1 MTPVYKYSID
11 SKVPIRDVEESL
23 LLAVLAVECL
33 HGRSKVRLDA
43 SFKLDPKTYTCT
55 VNASTEVGCAIAR
68 IFTGFLNHEF
78 GELAYKVE
86 RINDGIVDAESPKVA
101 EVAHE

>member
-1 MTPVYKYSID
+1 MVPFYKYCFD
-11 SKVPIRDVEESL
+11 PKLPVKEVEESL

-43 SFKLDPKTYTCT
+43 SFSLDAKAHTCI

-68 IFTGFLNHEF
+68 IFTGFLNNEF
-78 GELAYKVE
+78 GELAFKVE
-86 RINDGIVDAESPKVA
+86 RINEGNSEVESPKVA
-101 EVAHE
+101 EVSHE